1 MQSLRNFFQPLAAR
15 ANRNSV
21 RRFSGARSHVCVAPS
36 PAQSGILRGGDHRR
50 RPARRRRLSPRNLRP
65 EHTPESR
72 NSVWLL
78 LAAAVIFRVT
88 LWPLV
93 PTLSSDLYRYRW
105 DGKAQLHGLNPYFA
119 QPDDPSLAPLWN
131 TSDPFESRMPA
142 TDMPTIYPPLAEQVF
157 KYAARYL
164 PATVAFKLPMELC
177 DIGVMILLAVWL
189 RAEGGGAW
197 QLAIYAWNPLVI
209 VEFAGSGHSDALAL
223 AALVGAFLLLKSRR
237 TLSTL
242 LLAAATLLKSFPIM
256 LFPLWL
262 RRNGWP
268 RSARAWLEG
277 AAAAAFAL
285 ICAWPYRAA
294 LHQIPI
300 NMATFERNWQDNN
313 ASLYTLLKFFSGDSH
328 EFAGRDRRRCH
339 SGIGALDRDT
349 QNRADARRLFDH
361 RLNPDFFPK
370 RLPVVFHLDNSI
382 PLLQFQSSLA
392 AADNPAIP
400 LVQGPNRIPRL
411 RHLQFRP
418 ALSSANLH
426 PVLRSSIVAS
436 SAEEAR
442 KVAPASLPA
451 SYEQEFAKGNNHARI
466 TLLNPCYSVL
476 TRRP

>member
-1 MQSLRNFFQPLAAR
+1 MQSLRTFFTRSPHAQTAILLAGFLVLEAMF
-15 ANRNSV
+15 AWL
-21 RRFSGARSHVCVAPS
+21 HH
-36 PAQSGILRGGDHRR
+36 L
-50 RPARRRRLSPRNLRP
+50 RNLEFFVVETIAVGLLGGVVYLLVIFGL

-72 NSVWLL
+72 KSVWLL
-78 LAAAVIFRVT
+78 LAAAVIFRLT

-105 DGKAQLHGLNPYFA
+105 DGKAQLHGLNPYLA
-119 QPDDPSLAPLWN
+119 QPDDPALAPLWN

-157 KYAARYL
+157 KYTARYL

-328 EFAGRDRRRCH
+328 EFAA
-339 SGIGALDRDT
+339 GIGVGVAVGLALWTAIRKIEPT
-349 QNRADARRLFDH
+349 RAAFLIIGSILIFSPNAYPWYFTWIIPF
-361 RLNPDFFPK
+361 LCFNFNPAW
-370 RLPVVFHLDNSI
+370 LLLTI
-382 PLLQFQSSLA
+382 LQFLSYKVLIEYQDYGIFNFDPRYLA
-392 AADNPAIP
+392 LTYIPFYVLLLWQAVRKKPA
-400 LVQGPNRIPRL
+400 
-411 RHLQFRP
+411 
-418 ALSSANLH
+418 
-426 PVLRSSIVAS
+426 
-436 SAEEAR
+436 
-442 KVAPASLPA
+442 K
-451 SYEQEFAKGNNHARI
+451 
-466 TLLNPCYSVL
+466 
-476 TRRP
+476 

>member
-1 MQSLRNFFQPLAAR
+1 MQSLRTFFSRSPHAQTAILLAA
-15 ANRNSV
+15 
-21 RRFSGARSHVCVAPS
+21 FVALE
-36 PAQSGILRGGDHRR
+36 AMFAWLHH
-50 RPARRRRLSPRNLRP
+50 LRNLEFFVVETIAVGLLGGVVYLLVIFGL

-72 NSVWLL
+72 NSLWML
-78 LAAAVIFRVT
+78 LAAGIIFRVM

-93 PTLSSDLYRYRW
+93 PTLSNDLYRYRW
-105 DGKAQLHGLNPYFA
+105 DGKAQLHGLNPYLA

-131 TSDPFESRMPA
+131 TSDSNESRMPA

-157 KYAARYL
+157 KYTARYL

-177 DIGVMILLAVWL
+177 DIGVMILLAIWL
-189 RAEGGGAW
+189 RAEGGRAY

-223 AALVGAFLLLKSRR
+223 AALVGAFVIIKSRR

-242 LLAAATLLKSFPIM
+242 LLAAATLLKSFPIL

-313 ASLYTLLKFFSGDSH
+313 ASLYTLLKIFSDSH
-328 EFAGRDRRRCH
+328 EFAA
-339 SGIGALDRDT
+339 GIGVGVTVGLAIWTALRKIEPT
-349 QNRADARRLFDH
+349 RAAFLILGSILIFSPNAYPWYFTWVIPF
-361 RLNPDFFPK
+361 LCFNFNPAW
-370 RLPVVFHLDNSI
+370 LLLTI
-382 PLLQFQSSLA
+382 LQFLSYKVLIEYQDYGIFNFDPRYLA
-392 AADNPAIP
+392 LTYIP
-400 LVQGPNRIPRL
+400 FYALLVWQAVRKKS
-411 RHLQFRP
+411 
-418 ALSSANLH
+418 AL
-426 PVLRSSIVAS
+426 
-436 SAEEAR
+436 
-442 KVAPASLPA
+442 K
-451 SYEQEFAKGNNHARI
+451 
-466 TLLNPCYSVL
+466 
-476 TRRP
+476 

>member
-1 MQSLRNFFQPLAAR
+1 MFAWLHHLRNLEFFVVETIAVGL
-15 ANRNSV
+15 
-21 RRFSGARSHVCVAPS
+21 
-36 PAQSGILRGGDHRR
+36 LGGVVY
-50 RPARRRRLSPRNLRP
+50 LLVIFGL

-78 LAAAVIFRVT
+78 LAAAVIFRLT

-105 DGKAQLHGLNPYFA
+105 DGKAQLHGLNPYLA
-119 QPDDPSLAPLWN
+119 QPDDPALAPLWN

-157 KYAARYL
+157 KYTARYL

-328 EFAGRDRRRCH
+328 EFAA
-339 SGIGALDRDT
+339 GIGVGVAVGLALWTAIRKIEPT
-349 QNRADARRLFDH
+349 RAAFLIIGSILIFSPNAYPWYFTWIIPF
-361 RLNPDFFPK
+361 LCFNFNPAW
-370 RLPVVFHLDNSI
+370 LLLTI
-382 PLLQFQSSLA
+382 LQFLSYKVLIEYQDYGIFNFDPRYLA
-392 AADNPAIP
+392 LTYIPFYVLLLWQAVRKKPA
-400 LVQGPNRIPRL
+400 
-411 RHLQFRP
+411 
-418 ALSSANLH
+418 
-426 PVLRSSIVAS
+426 
-436 SAEEAR
+436 
-442 KVAPASLPA
+442 K
-451 SYEQEFAKGNNHARI
+451 
-466 TLLNPCYSVL
+466 
-476 TRRP
+476 